1 MKLVLPLLAVL
12 AAARG
17 AAADD
22 FAVEALKDPPP
33 GELAEPV
40 RKELASGGVRVLR
53 GGKPFMDVWLRGAA
67 PASQAKAPLGVRFPE
82 LRPGGLLGAVRIHGG
97 GSDFK
102 NQKYPAGL
110 FTLRYQIQPEDGDHQ
125 GTSDSRDFLLLG
137 PAAADA
143 SSGDLSYPE
152 SVKLSAKVNGKKH
165 PIVLWLVPPAE
176 EGKGPRVVKDDQRE
190 LVLLELSMPLGQA
203 GGKPIS
209 LALVIV
215 GKAAEQ

>member
-1 MKLVLPLLAVL
+1 MTKVL
-12 AAARG
+12 AILTIVAATGGR
-17 AAADD
+17 ADD
-22 FAVEALKDPPP
+22 FAVEALKDSPPADLS
-33 GELAEPV
+33 EAV
-40 RKELASGGVRVLR
+40 RKELAPEGMRILR
-53 GGKPFMDVWLRGAA
+53 GGKTYLDVWMRIAV
-67 PASQAKAPLGVRFPE
+67 PPSDAKPPLGVRFPE
-82 LRPGGLLGAVRIHGG
+82 LRPGCLVGALRVPGG

-102 NQKYPAGL
+102 NQKFPGGV

-125 GTSDSRDFLLLG
+125 GTAESRDFLLLG

-143 SSGDLSYPE
+143 TAGDLPYQD

-176 EGKGPRVVKDDQRE
+176 EGKGPRVVKDDQKE
-190 LVLLELSMPLGQA
+190 LALLELSVPLGKKD
-203 GGKPIS
+203 GKRLS